1 VRSWLLE
8 ESVARRLEAARL
20 GASPEFIASAHAS
33 ARSASPGSP
42 ATISG
47 GVMTIPVAGVLT
59 KEPDFWA
66 MIFGEANTTYASII
80 DALAAAEIDAHV
92 KSVVLAVNSPG
103 GTVDGLFEAIA
114 AVENFSKPISAV
126 ADSAQSAAY
135 GLAAAT
141 GKIQA
146 TSRASTFGSIGVA
159 ASYRL
164 QDNVVD
170 LTNSDSPNKRPDLKT
185 DAGKAV
191 VVEYLDQINDL
202 FVEAIAKGRGVPD
215 AKVRKG
221 YGRGSSMTADAA
233 LEMGLID
240 SIQAPAAAPKRKT
253 MAASSEENVA
263 AQLAA
268 VTAERDALLTGSKEL
283 SAQVAKLTEQV
294 GALAAKADQEK
305 LVAFVD
311 QIQREGKLPPALRAW
326 ALTQTRTS
334 LEAFAAA
341 APVASAV
348 AKPSPATS
356 PSAVVEAV
364 SASAELN
371 ADELYACQLT
381 GTDPKAF
388 RAERDRQA
396 AERAARLAGS
406 N

>member
-1 VRSWLLE
+1 MSGWLLE

-20 GASPEFIASAHAS
+20 AATPEFLAS
-33 ARSASPGSP
+33 ARANARSAAGAGP
-42 ATISG
+42 AAVIAG
-47 GVMTIPVAGVLT
+47 GVMTIPVVGVLT

-66 MIFGEANTTYASII
+66 MIFGETNTTYASII

-114 AVENFSKPISAV
+114 AIENFSKPISAL

-141 GKIQA
+141 GKVVA
-146 TSRASTFGSIGVA
+146 NSRASTFGSIGVA

-164 QDNVVD
+164 SDNVVD
-170 LTNSDSPNKRPDLKT
+170 LTNSDSPNKRPDLRT

-202 FVEAIAKGRGVPD
+202 FVEAIAKGRKVSD

-221 YGRGSSMTADAA
+221 YGRGSSFTADRA

-240 SIQAPAAAPKRKT
+240 SIQTAAAPQKKT

-263 AQLAA
+263 AQLAT
-268 VTAERDALLTGSKEL
+268 VTAERDALLAGTKEM
-283 SAQVAKLTEQV
+283 SAQIAKLTEQI
-294 GALAAKADQEK
+294 GAISAKAENDA
-305 LVAFVD
+305 LVALVD
-311 QIQREGKLPPALRAW
+311 KLQKEGKLQPALRAW
-326 ALTQTRTS
+326 ALTQTRSS

-341 APVASAV
+341 APVAAAV
-348 AKPSPATS
+348 ATARVEPAAASSSPELTAEELETCKATMTS
-356 PSAVVEAV
+356 PE
-364 SASAELN
+364 
-371 ADELYACQLT
+371 D
-381 GTDPKAF
+381 F
-388 RAERDRQA
+388 RAMRDKMA
-396 AERAARLAGS
+396 AERAARAGS